1 MKTNDPQSDPLPKKR
16 FRLRIDMLKIF
27 RRNRSSNANR
37 SRPWAHLHEKKGENS
52 LLWGMGDGR
61 TFGILS
67 IRPDASFRLEED
79 GIHLHSGAI
88 ESVIGVPGK
97 SEENILLGIEIE
109 KALRKKEGFLGK
121 TAIGT
126 GAIAGLIAI
135 LFLIG
140 NTVGP
145 DLHHLTAFS
154 PSSLNEVERSN
165 PASLPDSFPGM
176 GGGLTCNVGH

>member
-1 MKTNDPQSDPLPKKR
+1 MKTNDPQSNPLPKKR

-27 RRNRSSNANR
+27 KRNRSSNANR
-37 SRPWAHLHEKKGENS
+37 NRPWAHLLERKGEKS
-52 LLWGMGDGR
+52 LVWGMGDGR
-61 TFGILS
+61 TFGVLP
-67 IRPDASFRLEED
+67 IRPGVSFCFEED
-79 GIHLHSGAI
+79 GIHLRSSAS
-88 ESVIGVPGK
+88 EFVIGVPGK
-97 SEENILLGIEIE
+97 SEENLLLGAEIE
-109 KALRKKEGFLGK
+109 KSLRRKGGFLGK
-121 TAIGT
+121 TALGT

-165 PASLPDSFPGM
+165 PTSLPDSFPGM